1 MNVFKGILVWSQEN
15 CFRTKKKFISA
26 IRDKEIFYYKKF
38 QKDIQAF
45 VVPSRHSLKIFYGA
59 RSFLRILNCS
69 IYLRVTRDQKQL
81 ELEQIRKRF
90 DAHKFIY
97 SGRISPEKDLELLIK
112 AFERTLQHLP
122 EAKLLMLGFKDD
134 PYSNSIRQMI
144 KRLGMESSIECKP
157 FVRKEELLALLS
169 DCAYMI
175 FLRKYTIIFHNL
187 SWKLNQLE
195 CQ

>member
-1 MNVFKGILVWSQEN
+1 MI
-15 CFRTKKKFISA
+15 RKF
-26 IRDKEIFYYKKF
+26 FYYKKF

-45 VVPSRHSLKIFYGA
+45 VVPSRHSLKIF
-59 RSFLRILNCS
+59 RSSKLFTDTNCS
-69 IYLRVTRDQKQL
+69 ILPSFVTRDQKQL

-175 FLRKYTIIFHNL
+175 FPSNIR
-187 SWKLNQLE
+187 
-195 CQ
+195 